1 MSNELR
7 NFLALS
13 YDELE
18 QLNLKAKEQ
27 RQKRVAVHKI
37 QEERIKYLT
46 DEKRIKAVTVLFSDL
61 EGRLHM
67 LDYDKK
73 FLVKSWDNL
82 TFDGSS
88 IRGFTAQ
95 RESDLRLAMDWASFY
110 WAPADVFGS
119 GKVLVFGEVIDKDGS
134 PYSADIRG
142 RLKGFAGEMYK
153 NEEYTLNAANEIEGF
168 LFQGSDAERRYNETG
183 KFEYVNT
190 GGYYHSLPGDP
201 LRTFIDTT
209 AEVQRAMGF
218 QNEKDHPEV
227 APSQFEIN
235 YGYGEVVQAAD
246 QIQLYKLI
254 CRQVATRMGLTACF
268 LPKPVVGVNGNG
280 MHTNV
285 SISKGGKNIYWDPK
299 GEEKLSKFG
308 WAFVDRILTHGND
321 ICLLLNASVNAYRRL
336 DPHFEAP
343 NQLKASP
350 VDRGSM
356 IRIPIGN
363 ERSMRVEVRSVAPDA
378 NPYLVM
384 YSIFRTG
391 IEGETAK
398 IKNLRQAERYL
409 PDNVYLALDNFRKA
423 DWTTKLLGEDVKARY
438 GALKQAAA
446 DRCARHSARLSKC
459 RKCSTTTRSTIN
471 SCGICFRQIPQ
482 GSGEWGGSPVTKSTR
497 FSLVHSSHSRRRA
510 HALNRSG
517 RLRHSWPLLRPM
529 PRRFLPYWLRPSMLL
544 RCAQRCN
551 RRTSPS
557 PQQRA
562 RSTAASSHR
571 AFRSWS
577 WRRSAFGSH
586 GPYPG

>member
-1 MSNELR
+1 MPTELR

-18 QLNLKAKEQ
+18 DLNLKAKEQ
-27 RQKRVAVHKI
+27 RRTRVPADTI
-37 QEERIKYLT
+37 QEERLKYLS

-73 FLVKSWDNL
+73 FLLKSWDNL

-95 RESDLRLAMDWASFY
+95 RESDLRLGIDWSAFY

-119 GKVLVFGEVIDKDGS
+119 GKVLVFGEVIDKGGAS
-134 PYSADIRG
+134 YTGDIRG
-142 RLKGFAGEMYK
+142 VLKGYAKALFDKKG
-153 NEEYTLNAANEIEGF
+153 YTLNAANEIEGF
-168 LFQGSDAERRYNETG
+168 LFKGADAERHYHETG
-183 KFEYVNT
+183 TFEYVNT

-235 YGYGEVVQAAD
+235 YGYGEVVAAAD

-254 CRQVATRMGLTACF
+254 CRQVATHMGLTASF
-268 LPKPVVGVNGNG
+268 MPKPVVGVNGSG

-285 SISKGGKNIYWDPK
+285 SISEGGKNLFWDAK
-299 GEEKLSKFG
+299 GEEKLSKMG
-308 WAFVDRILTHGND
+308 WGFVDRILTHGND

-343 NQLKASP
+343 NQIKASP

-356 IRIPIGN
+356 VRIPIGN
-363 ERSMRVEVRSVAPDA
+363 EKSMRVEVRSVSPDA
-378 NPYLVM
+378 NPYLVLLA
-384 YSIFRTG
+384 IFKTG
-391 IEGETAK
+391 LDGQTSK

-409 PDNVYLALDNFRKA
+409 PDNIYTALDDFRKA
-423 DWTTKLLGEDVKARY
+423 EWTTTLLGEDVKGRY
-438 GALKQAAA
+438 ADLKQAAA
-446 DRCARHSARLSKC
+446 DRCAR
-459 RKCSTTTRSTIN
+459 
-471 SCGICFRQIPQ
+471 
-482 GSGEWGGSPVTKSTR
+482 
-497 FSLVHSSHSRRRA
+497 
-510 HALNRSG
+510 ALGTFVKAPEVQFHHEVYNQ
-517 RLRHSWPLLRPM
+517 
-529 PRRFLPYWLRPSMLL
+529 FLWN
-544 RCAQRCN
+544 Q
-551 RRTSPS
+551 
-557 PQQRA
+557 
-562 RSTAASSHR
+562 
-571 AFRSWS
+571 F
-577 WRRSAFGSH
+577 
-586 GPYPG
+586 

>member
-1 MSNELR
+1 MSTELR
-7 NFLALS
+7 NFLALP

-18 QLNLKAKEQ
+18 ELNLKAKKQ
-27 RQKRVAVHKI
+27 RQDRVAPHKV
-37 QEERIKYLT
+37 QEERIKYLS

-73 FLVKSWDNL
+73 FLIKSWDNL

-119 GKVLVFGEVIDKDGS
+119 GKVLVFGEVIDKDGT

-142 RLKGFAGEMYK
+142 RLKTFAGEMYK
-153 NEEYTLNAANEIEGF
+153 KEDFTLNAANEIEGF

-183 KFEYVNT
+183 KFDYVNT

-254 CRQVATRMGLTACF
+254 CRQVATRMGLTASF

-308 WAFVDRILTHGND
+308 WSFVDRILTHGND

-409 PDNVYLALDNFRKA
+409 PDNIYLALDNFRKSE
-423 DWTTKLLGEDVKARY
+423 WTTTLLGEDVKGRY
-438 GALKQAAA
+438 GDLKQAAA
-446 DRCARHSARLSKC
+446 DRCARQLGTFVKVPEVQYHHEVY
-459 RKCSTTTRSTIN
+459 N
-471 SCGICFRQIPQ
+471 Q
-482 GSGEWGGSPVTKSTR
+482 
-497 FSLVHSSHSRRRA
+497 
-510 HALNRSG
+510 
-517 RLRHSWPLLRPM
+517 
-529 PRRFLPYWLRPSMLL
+529 FLWNL
-544 RCAQRCN
+544 
-551 RRTSPS
+551 
-557 PQQRA
+557 
-562 RSTAASSHR
+562 
-571 AFRSWS
+571 F
-577 WRRSAFGSH
+577 
-586 GPYPG
+586 